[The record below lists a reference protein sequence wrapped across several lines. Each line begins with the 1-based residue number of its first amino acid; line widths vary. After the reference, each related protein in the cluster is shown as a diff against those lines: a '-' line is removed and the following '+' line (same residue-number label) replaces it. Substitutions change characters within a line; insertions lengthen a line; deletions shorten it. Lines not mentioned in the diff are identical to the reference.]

1 MKDGFEL
8 APTLSGLFLLKN
20 VFVIKQLELIFAAP
34 ETRGIRLQSL
44 SVEGPF
50 V

>member
-8 APTLSGLFLLKN
+8 APDFVGAFLFKN
-20 VFVIKQLELIFAAP
+20 VFVIRRLELIFAAP